1 MKDAGHACLAEREK
15 MLMEAE
21 KEKMRANLLRAISHD
36 LRTPLTSIIGSSTVY
51 LENGSSLPEVEK
63 NALVRHILEDSNWLL
78 NMVENLLSVTRI
90 NNETAKVTKTS
101 GTGRGSS
108 LRGDDPLKKRLPDAN
123 IHVRVPEEFLMVPMD
138 AVLIE
143 QVLINL
149 LENAVVHAEST
160 EPIECYVESLSDY
173 AVFHVRD
180 YGVGIPPEKLATIF
194 DGSSSTTSTSPDG
207 RKGMGIGL
215 SICKTIILAHGGEI
229 KATATTRTVPNF
241 TLPFQRRTNNMTHKL
256 SILLVEDEKNICDFI
271 STSLSAQDYRI
282 STAHTGKEALPI
294 ITSQCPD
301 LILLDLGLPDM
312 DGMEIIRQVRT
323 WSSVPII
330 VLSARTQE
338 QEKVRAL
345 DLGAD
350 DYLTKPIGTSELL
363 ARIRTAL
370 RHSNRLNTDSPL
382 YKRPFHA
389 KGLTIDFEKHLV
401 SVDGKD
407 VHLTQIEF
415 KIISLLA
422 QNSGRVMTY
431 DTIISNIWGPY
442 ADDDNSI
449 LRVNMAHI
457 RRKLEQN
464 PAEPQYVFTEIGIGY
479 RMIED
484 EMQ

>member
-1 MKDAGHACLAEREK
+1 MSNRKYFGTDGIRGRVGDAPITPEFVLKLGWAAGKVLARHGSRKIIIGKDTRISGYMLESALEAGLAAAGLSASFTGPMPTPAIAYLTRAFRAEAGIVISASHNPFYDNGIKFFSIEGTKLPDDVEEAIEAEMEKELTCVDSAELGKASRIVDAAGRYIEFCKGTFPNELSLGTLKVVVDCAHGATYHIAPNVFRELGAKVIAIGCEPDGLNINEQVGATDVRALQARVLAEREK

-101 GTGRGSS
+101 EPVEEVLSEAMIR
-108 LRGDDPLKKRLPDAN
+108 LKKRLPDAN

-173 AVFHVRD
+173 AIFHVRD

-229 KATATTRTVPNF
+229 KAINHTRGAEFYF
-241 TLPFQRRTNNMTHKL
+241 TLPK
-256 SILLVEDEKNICDFI
+256 EDK
-271 STSLSAQDYRI
+271 
-282 STAHTGKEALPI
+282 
-294 ITSQCPD
+294 
-301 LILLDLGLPDM
+301 
-312 DGMEIIRQVRT
+312 
-323 WSSVPII
+323 
-330 VLSARTQE
+330 
-338 QEKVRAL
+338 
-345 DLGAD
+345 
-350 DYLTKPIGTSELL
+350 
-363 ARIRTAL
+363 
-370 RHSNRLNTDSPL
+370 
-382 YKRPFHA
+382 
-389 KGLTIDFEKHLV
+389 
-401 SVDGKD
+401 
-407 VHLTQIEF
+407 
-415 KIISLLA
+415 
-422 QNSGRVMTY
+422 
-431 DTIISNIWGPY
+431 
-442 ADDDNSI
+442 
-449 LRVNMAHI
+449 
-457 RRKLEQN
+457 
-464 PAEPQYVFTEIGIGY
+464 
-479 RMIED
+479 
-484 EMQ
+484 